1 MRQYLYTSRSIEFC
15 REPALD
21 AILEVSRHNNAL
33 EGLSGLLWADGTS
46 FLQVLEGD
54 DQAVSSLIDRLIKD
68 PRHRDM
74 VPLVDR
80 KIETREFGYWA
91 MAMPHRG
98 ESGEEFKHRVHGL
111 VAGKS
116 DDVRGPVDALLAM
129 PVRPSAHA
137 EVARPQLKQR
147 KAF

>member
-1 MRQYLYTSRSIEFC
+1 MRQYLYTSRSTEVC

-33 EGLSGLLWADGTS
+33 EGLSGLLWANGTS

-91 MAMPHRG
+91 RAMPHRVKA
-98 ESGEEFKHRVHGL
+98 ERSSNTAYTDSSPANPTTCAGL
-111 VAGKS
+111 SMHCLRCRFVRLLTLKS
-116 DDVRGPVDALLAM
+116 PDL
-129 PVRPSAHA
+129 S
-137 EVARPQLKQR
+137 
-147 KAF
+147 

>member
-1 MRQYLYTSRSIEFC
+1 MRQYLYTSRSTEFC

-33 EGLSGLLWADGTS
+33 DGLSGLLWADGTS

-54 DQAVSSLIDRLIKD
+54 DQAVSSLIDRLRKD

-74 VPLVDR
+74 LSLVDR
-80 KIETREFGYWA
+80 QIVTREFGYWA

-98 ESGEEFKHRVHGL
+98 ESEKEFKHRVHAL

-129 PVRPSAHA
+129 PVRPSAHI
-137 EVARPQLKQR
+137 EVARPQLKQG
-147 KAF
+147 